1 MLNYLRFCVPV
12 ATLSACASG
21 SAAEAAGPGYGNVGA
36 HLMTP
41 FKTIIACALL
51 SAGVANMATAQT
63 APATMAKPAKTLK
76 ILVDGDVVASQ
87 ILATPPA
94 RGSATEAMELDNL
107 RRLIAGVSAARLEQA
122 RWDDVHEDPAIFD
135 PVIGQGVS
143 LKTLPSTWELLVLV
157 NNDAGIVTNVAK
169 KQFARMRPWG
179 VDPALPNCDSGRGK
193 QPVGSYPSGHAT
205 LSYSVGPVLAML
217 VPEKA
222 EAIMA
227 RAKDYALSREYC
239 GVHFASDTAASQVV
253 GAVVATRIMTSA
265 KAQKQIAAAR
275 AELRAAK
282 LTAQ

>member
-1 MLNYLRFCVPV
+1 
-12 ATLSACASG
+12 
-21 SAAEAAGPGYGNVGA
+21 
-36 HLMTP
+36 MTS
-41 FKTIIACALL
+41 FKTILACAFL
-51 SAGVANMATAQT
+51 SAGVSSVATAQT

-76 ILVDGDVVASQ
+76 ILIDGEVVPSQ
-87 ILATPPA
+87 LLAPPPV
-94 RGSATEAMELDNL
+94 RGSATEATELDNL
-107 RRLIAGVSAARLEQA
+107 RRLIAGVSASRMEQA

-135 PVIGQGVS
+135 AVMGPGVS
-143 LKTLPSTWELLVLV
+143 LKALPATWELLVLV
-157 NNDAGIVTNVAK
+157 HNDAGIITNVAK
-169 KQFARMRPWG
+169 KQFNRMRPWG
-179 VDPALPNCDSGRGK
+179 VDPNLPNCDAGRGK
-193 QPVGSYPSGHAT
+193 QPVGSYPSGHST
-205 LSYSVGPVLAML
+205 LGFSVGPALAML

>member
-1 MLNYLRFCVPV
+1 MK
-12 ATLSACASG
+12 S
-21 SAAEAAGPGYGNVGA
+21 
-36 HLMTP
+36 
-41 FKTIIACALL
+41 FKTILACALL
-51 SAGVANMATAQT
+51 SAGVSTVAIAQT

-76 ILVDGDVVASQ
+76 MLADGDVVPSQ
-87 ILATPPA
+87 ILAAPPA

-107 RRLIAGVSAARLEQA
+107 RRLIAGVSAARMEQA

-135 PVIGQGVS
+135 AAMGPGVS
-143 LKTLPSTWELLVLV
+143 LKALPATGELLVLV

-169 KQFARMRPWG
+169 KQFDRMRPWG
-179 VDPALPNCDSGRGK
+179 VDRALPNCDAGRGK

-205 LSYSVGPVLAML
+205 LGYSVGPVLAML

-265 KAQKQIAAAR
+265 KAQEKIAAAR

-282 LTAQ
+282 LTIQ